1 MGVQTTDAE
10 DYNLNAEVGWSG
22 YYGGSRTEITL
33 GGEWNITPQFLI
45 GAEYQWN
52 DIEVQDQRA
61 ITRQVS
67 LIADIYFTPDVSLT
81 NFIQYDNISD
91 TVGINSRLRWIF
103 QPGNDLFL
111 VLNHNVE
118 SEDLDLTLIQTQF
131 IAKFGW
137 TLRF

>member
-1 MGVQTTDAE
+1 
-10 DYNLNAEVGWSG
+10 L
-22 YYGGSRTEITL
+22 
-33 GGEWNITPQFLI
+33 
-45 GAEYQWN
+45 
-52 DIEVQDQRA
+52 
-61 ITRQVS
+61 S